1 MSLVLVKICLIK
13 VMWLYTVFI
22 NMGDKQKCG
31 KKPGVPLLPVVIIT
45 IQAPEMTMTP
55 GSCHL
60 GFDFA

>member
-1 MSLVLVKICLIK
+1 
-13 VMWLYTVFI
+13 MWLYTVFI